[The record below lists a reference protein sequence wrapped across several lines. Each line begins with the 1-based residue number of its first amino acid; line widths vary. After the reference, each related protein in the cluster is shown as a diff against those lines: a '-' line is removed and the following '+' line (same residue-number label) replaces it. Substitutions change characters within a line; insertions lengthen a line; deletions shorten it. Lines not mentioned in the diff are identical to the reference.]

1 MPQNGIR
8 PEGIAT
14 IVKGLRN
21 NAGLEVLDLQDN
33 TFTQKG
39 SRALAAALPS
49 WPKLHT
55 LNLSDCL
62 LRPKGGRSVMTTLA
76 NGSNPQLASVKLQ
89 SNELDSAAIVI
100 LAQAIGHH
108 LGQLVDLEL
117 NGNYGEEEDEGYEK
131 VKEALAKW
139 EHEDALDELDELEEQ
154 DEEEE
159 DEDEDDEESEEE
171 IVEEAEEEEAKEPQ
185 VATQAED
192 DDLASALASVK
203 IE

>member
-14 IVKGLRN
+14 IVAGLQHN
-21 NAGLEVLDLQDN
+21 PNLEVLDLQDN

-39 SRALAAALPS
+39 SRALAAALAS

-62 LRPKGGRSVMTTLA
+62 LRPKGGRSVMTTLSG
-76 NGSNPQLASVKLQ
+76 GSNPLLKSVKLQ
-89 SNELDSAAIVI
+89 SNELDSAAIVV
-100 LAQAIGHH
+100 LAQAISQH
-108 LGQLVDLEL
+108 LGGLVDLEL

-131 VKEALAKW
+131 VREALAKW
-139 EHEDALDELDELEEQ
+139 GHEDALDELDELEEQ

-159 DEDEDDEESEEE
+159 ESEGEV
-171 IVEEAEEEEAKEPQ
+171 VEEAEEEEEKEPEV
-185 VATQAED
+185 VAPKEED
-192 DDLASALASVK
+192 DELANALAGVK
-203 IE
+203 IN

>member
-14 IVKGLRN
+14 IVKGLRKN
-21 NAGLEVLDLQDN
+21 PNLEHLDLQDN

-62 LRPKGGRSVMTTLA
+62 LRPKGGRSVMTTLSG
-76 NGSNPQLASVKLQ
+76 GSNPLLKSVKLQ
-89 SNELDSAAIVI
+89 SNELDSPAIVV
-100 LAQAIGHH
+100 LAQAISQH
-108 LGQLVDLEL
+108 LGSLVDLEL

-139 EHEDALDELDELEEQ
+139 GHEDALDELDELEEQ
-154 DEEEE
+154 DEDEEEEE
-159 DEDEDDEESEEE
+159 DEVESEEE
-171 IVEEAEEEEAKEPQ
+171 IVEEAEEEEDKEPK
-185 VATQAED
+185 VAPKDED
-192 DDLASALASVK
+192 DDLASALAGIK
-203 IE
+203 IN